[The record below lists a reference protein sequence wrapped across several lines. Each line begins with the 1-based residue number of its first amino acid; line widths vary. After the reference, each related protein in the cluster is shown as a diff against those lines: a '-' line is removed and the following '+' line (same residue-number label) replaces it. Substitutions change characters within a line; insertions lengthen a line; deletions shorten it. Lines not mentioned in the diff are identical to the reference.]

1 MLENDPQANLNRE
14 VPVTPTKPKP
24 KQDFQNILA
33 KMLPDLKVECFKVN
47 FNDLPSFQV
56 RFQIKPK
63 DFQAVG
69 EIGDLCF
76 EERGRSDNA
85 ARERLSRK
93 ILEIFSR
100 TVEAPSPKNVESGE
114 IKSEV
119 KVEPPAVVS

>member
-33 KMLPDLKVECFKVN
+33 KMLPDLKVECFK
-47 FNDLPSFQV
+47 
-56 RFQIKPK
+56 IKPK

-100 TVEAPSPKNVESGE
+100 TVEAPSPMNVESGE